1 METLGS
7 LHDKLSIVNIRL
19 NVLKQQLLST
29 GWSDRRRNEL
39 SELYPLVDSQRSDLE
54 LEIRQLI
61 EAAER
66 VDSNMKLEEPKYKIY
81 QGESA
86 SGVGF
91 NTKEE
96 AILHLKE
103 ANQILWNLEDQR
115 RDKSKSDSEIR
126 QICDD
131 VAKYN
136 RIRNDTMD
144 QINMLFHHAV
154 SSRKMQQ

>member
-7 LHDKLSIVNIRL
+7 LSDKFSIAVIRSEDL
-19 NVLKQQLLST
+19 QRRFDQNQTDASLRTLLS
-29 GWSDRRRNEL
+29 
-39 SELYPLVDSQRSDLE
+39 LVHEQRSALEKEMNDL
-54 LEIRQLI
+54 IDAARKKGFAQL
-61 EAAER
+61 
-66 VDSNMKLEEPKYKIY
+66 EPKYKIY
-81 QGESA
+81 KGEDPSKVKFSSWQDA
-86 SGVGF
+86 YESIF
-91 NTKEE
+91 LTNK
-96 AILHLKE
+96 K
-103 ANQILWNLEDQR
+103 LWDLEDQR